1 MDSERAAALVGRA
14 QRGDRQAVAELFGG
28 HLPLVYNVVGRALS
42 GHPDTDDVVQETML
56 RAVDGLGSLRD
67 PAGFRSWL
75 VAIALNQVR
84 RRFRDAGAP
93 DVVPDPTAVA
103 DPAADF
109 VGLTI
114 VRLGLS
120 EQRREVAEATRW
132 LDGTDRELLA
142 LWWLEA
148 AGELSRAELAAAL
161 EVTPQH
167 AAVRV
172 QRMKGQLQAA
182 RVVVRALA
190 AVPGCPWLAELT
202 AGWNGVPGALWRK
215 RIGRHARECAVCGEQ
230 RRGLVPAEGL
240 LAGLAMVPLPDG
252 AGFGAGYAYG
262 PGPDFSPSPGSD
274 FGSGSDFDSGC
285 DGYGGYDGSGAGSG
299 YDPVGAAR
307 QASPGRAAHR
317 RGAGRGGSH
326 RAGAARRGHRRAPRR
341 GPGRVLVGGGVVAA
355 VAVVAGLL
363 VVVGGSDAPPA
374 VGAAEQGPASA
385 AALVDPT
392 SAAAPSAPPAPSSA
406 APSAAASPSP
416 APGTRAASAP
426 PAPAPSSPAPPAAPP
441 SAAPSSASAQQRSAD
456 LAQQVLELVNSE
468 RAKAGC
474 GPLTANA
481 KLATAALRHSEDMA
495 ARNFFDHTNPDGAGP
510 QQRIDAVGYAWS
522 GWGENIARG
531 QKDAA
536 AVMDSWMNSPGHRAN
551 ILNCKFTELGVGVHL
566 GGGGP
571 WWTQDF
577 GTPR

>member
-56 RAVDGLGSLRD
+56 RAVDGLGALRD

-84 RRFRDAGAP
+84 RRFRDADAGALEA
-93 DVVPDPTAVA
+93 VPDPAAVA

-161 EVTPQH
+161 EVSPQH

-252 AGFGAGYAYG
+252 APFWAGY
-262 PGPDFSPSPGSD
+262 PS
-274 FGSGSDFDSGC
+274 
-285 DGYGGYDGSGAGSG
+285 GYGAGSGAGPDLGLDLGSG
-299 YDPVGAAR
+299 YGSGAPAATPTAPVTPVSPL
-307 QASPGRAAHR
+307 SPGRAAHR

-326 RAGAARRGHRRAPRR
+326 RAGSRAGRGHRRAPRR
-341 GPGRVLVGGGVVAA
+341 GPGRV
-355 VAVVAGLL
+355 
-363 VVVGGSDAPPA
+363 
-374 VGAAEQGPASA
+374 
-385 AALVDPT
+385 
-392 SAAAPSAPPAPSSA
+392 
-406 APSAAASPSP
+406 
-416 APGTRAASAP
+416 
-426 PAPAPSSPAPPAAPP
+426 
-441 SAAPSSASAQQRSAD
+441 
-456 LAQQVLELVNSE
+456 
-468 RAKAGC
+468 
-474 GPLTANA
+474 
-481 KLATAALRHSEDMA
+481 
-495 ARNFFDHTNPDGAGP
+495 
-510 QQRIDAVGYAWS
+510 
-522 GWGENIARG
+522 
-531 QKDAA
+531 
-536 AVMDSWMNSPGHRAN
+536 
-551 ILNCKFTELGVGVHL
+551 
-566 GGGGP
+566 
-571 WWTQDF
+571 
-577 GTPR
+577 

>member
-56 RAVDGLGSLRD
+56 RAVDGLGALRD

-84 RRFRDAGAP
+84 RRFRDADAGALEA
-93 DVVPDPTAVA
+93 VPDPAAVA

-161 EVTPQH
+161 EVSPQH

-252 AGFGAGYAYG
+252 APFWAGY
-262 PGPDFSPSPGSD
+262 PS
-274 FGSGSDFDSGC
+274 
-285 DGYGGYDGSGAGSG
+285 GYGAGSGAGPDLGLDLGSG
-299 YDPVGAAR
+299 YGSGAPAATPTAPVTPVSPL
-307 QASPGRAAHR
+307 SPGRAAHR

-326 RAGAARRGHRRAPRR
+326 RAGSRAGRGHR
-341 GPGRVLVGGGVVAA
+341 
-355 VAVVAGLL
+355 
-363 VVVGGSDAPPA
+363 
-374 VGAAEQGPASA
+374 
-385 AALVDPT
+385 
-392 SAAAPSAPPAPSSA
+392 
-406 APSAAASPSP
+406 
-416 APGTRAASAP
+416 
-426 PAPAPSSPAPPAAPP
+426 
-441 SAAPSSASAQQRSAD
+441 
-456 LAQQVLELVNSE
+456 
-468 RAKAGC
+468 
-474 GPLTANA
+474 
-481 KLATAALRHSEDMA
+481 
-495 ARNFFDHTNPDGAGP
+495 
-510 QQRIDAVGYAWS
+510 
-522 GWGENIARG
+522 
-531 QKDAA
+531 
-536 AVMDSWMNSPGHRAN
+536 
-551 ILNCKFTELGVGVHL
+551 
-566 GGGGP
+566 
-571 WWTQDF
+571 
-577 GTPR
+577 

>member
-1 MDSERAAALVGRA
+1 MDSGRVAALVGRA
-14 QRGDRQAVAELFGG
+14 QHGDRQAVAELVGG

-56 RAVDGLGSLRD
+56 RAVDGLAGLRD

-84 RRFRDAGAP
+84 RRFRDEHAVDA
-93 DVVPDPTAVA
+93 VPDPAAVA

-132 LDGTDRELLA
+132 LDGGDRELLA

-161 EVTPQH
+161 EVSPQH

-172 QRMKGQLQAA
+172 QRMKGQLEAA

-202 AGWNGVPGALWRK
+202 AGWDGVPGALWRK

-240 LAGLAMVPLPDG
+240 LAGLALVPLPDG
-252 AGFGAGYAYG
+252 AQFGAGLGLDLAAG
-262 PGPDFSPSPGSD
+262 PGDGFDPDFNPD
-274 FGSGSDFDSGC
+274 FDPGSGSGS
-285 DGYGGYDGSGAGSG
+285 GGYDGSGGVPGSAG
-299 YDPVGAAR
+299 
-307 QASPGRAAHR
+307 PGRAVHR
-317 RGAGRGGSH
+317 RGSSSGGSH
-326 RAGAARRGHRRAPRR
+326 RAGARRGHRRARQR
-341 GPGRVLVGGGVVAA
+341 GPAPVVLGGGVVAA
-355 VAVVAGLL
+355 VAVVVGLL
-363 VVVGGSDAPPA
+363 VVVGGSDAPSA
-374 VGAAEQGPASA
+374 VDTAEQAPQSA
-385 AALVDPT
+385 VALVDPAQGT
-392 SAAAPSAPPAPSSA
+392 APAPDGGPSPSASASGSGSAAPSPSAPPSPSRLPSPSASSA
-406 APSAAASPSP
+406 PAAP
-416 APGTRAASAP
+416 AASAT
-426 PAPAPSSPAPPAAPP
+426 PAAPT
-441 SAAPSSASAQQRSAD
+441 ANAASATAAKRSAD
-456 LAQQVLELVNSE
+456 LAQQVVDLVNSQ
-468 RAKAGC
+468 RSQAGC
-474 GPLTANA
+474 GPVRSNA
-481 KLATAALRHSEDMA
+481 KLATAAQRHSEDMA

-510 QQRIDAVGYAWS
+510 QQRIDAAGYAWS

-566 GGGGP
+566 GSGGP